1 VIARALIAV
10 VWCLLS
16 GVAPAAAEGLAALLP
31 RELAAT
37 VVQQCSR
44 AVPRISGTWQ
54 PSESQIRQLEAD
66 VRLLEGH
73 KDEACCNPAASLKDP
88 LRYYRQ
94 YVGVIRDGRRLI
106 YINAFRDPAPPDWR
120 TAPVVVCD
128 GGDGYWGVLYDPALR
143 TFSQLAFN
151 GIG

>member
-1 VIARALIAV
+1 VIARALIVV
-10 VWCLLS
+10 VWCLVS
-16 GVAPAAAEGLAALLP
+16 GAAPAAAESLAALLP
-31 RELAAT
+31 SELAPT

-54 PSESQIRQLEAD
+54 PSENQIRQLEAD
-66 VRLLEGH
+66 FHLLDAH
-73 KDEACCNPAASLKDP
+73 KDDACCNPGASLKNP

-94 YVGVIRDGRRLI
+94 YVGVIRGGRRLI
-106 YINAFRDPAPPDWR
+106 YINAFREPAPPDWR